1 MTVPKVP
8 TAVQMGWATLS
19 GSVFIAKVR
28 NEIPPITATTV
39 MNVGNG
45 RVKPSLGDYLTQWR
59 ICVAKGMLRG
69 GNPIKQIAQ
78 RVGYADARSFARA
91 FAQACGQSPTEWL
104 ASDRQERKAP
114 S

>member
-1 MTVPKVP
+1 
-8 TAVQMGWATLS
+8 
-19 GSVFIAKVR
+19 
-28 NEIPPITATTV
+28 

-91 FAQACGQSPTEWL
+91 FAQVCGQSPTEWL